1 MNASSQRGALPAGK
15 GESAPRNGSPA
26 NRRAYSQMALEIA
39 AIAAPPVLMAVC
51 GVFGFSRFALFSLMV
66 VASSVAVFLL
76 GYDRSRPAATELI
89 PITVL
94 AAVAVAGR
102 ILFAPVPSFKPVSAV
117 AIIAGV
123 VFGRRS
129 GFMVGALAGLVSNF
143 FFGQGPWTPWQMYAW
158 GLVGYLAGVLEHM
171 GVFRHRPLLLAYGVA
186 SGLLYGL
193 VINLWSIVGF
203 FHPQDAA
210 QFIALMAAAVPLDV
224 LHGAATALFLSVAY
238 YPWHRKFE
246 RLKRKYGF
254 GEDRPWASPPP
265 PSSAGPSVAPPANL

>member
-1 MNASSQRGALPAGK
+1 MNGMAPGGTSSVSAENHMESNREIPAARK
-15 GESAPRNGSPA
+15 
-26 NRRAYSQMALEIA
+26 QMAFELIA
-39 AIAAPPVLMAVC
+39 LMAPPALMAVC
-51 GVFGFSRFALFSLMV
+51 GLFGYSRFALFSLV
-66 VASSVAVFLL
+66 VVGASVALFLF
-76 GYDRSRPAATELI
+76 GYDRSRPEVSELI

-102 ILFAPVPSFKPVSAV
+102 ILFAPIPSFKPVTAI

-123 VFGRRS
+123 IFGRRS

-158 GLVGYLAGVLEHM
+158 GLVGYLAGVLMYM
-171 GVFRHRPLLLAYGVA
+171 GAFKRRPVLLAYGVA
-186 SGLLYGL
+186 AGLLYGFIL
-193 VINLWSIVGF
+193 NLWSIVGF

-210 QFIALMAAAVPLDV
+210 QFIALWAAAVPLDV
-224 LHGAATALFLSVAY
+224 IHGVATAIFLSIAY

-254 GEDRPWASPPP
+254 GEI
-265 PSSAGPSVAPPANL
+265 